1 MCKEGCIHK
10 LANLDHGEAAIGRIL
25 SPHGL
30 AGFFRVYPYT
40 DYPERCS
47 DLSQVNLELH
57 GQRRR
62 YKVEK
67 ASVRGRFWLLKFA
80 GVDNREQAGQLAGGL
95 IIIPKAERVCL
106 PEGSYYFD
114 QIEGLQV
121 YTICGERLGE
131 ISEVI
136 TTGGHDL
143 YKVKRI
149 SVGGTAG
156 KEILLPAVKQFIKQI
171 DLAAGLMIVDLPEGL
186 TEL

>member
-1 MCKEGCIHK
+1 M
-10 LANLDHGEAAIGRIL
+10 ANLNHGEAAIGRIL

-47 DLSQVNLELH
+47 SLSWINLDLR

-67 ASVRGRFWLLKFA
+67 ASVYGRFWLLKFA
-80 GVDNREQAGQLAGGL
+80 GVDSREQAGQLAGGL
-95 IIIPKAERVCL
+95 IFIPKAERVRL

-136 TTGGHDL
+136 STGGHDL
-143 YKVKRI
+143 YKIKRI
-149 SVGGTAG
+149 FACQAAG
-156 KEILLPAVKQFIKQI
+156 KEILLPAVKQFIKKI
-171 DLAAGLMIVDLPEGL
+171 DLAAGLMVVDLPEGL